1 MRRFPAELREQIE
14 KDAMRFAIKM
24 ALGQACALAGFAHY
38 EVDNAHVNAI
48 WKAYDQQRQAG
59 VASKS

>member
-1 MRRFPAELREQIE
+1 MRCLPAELREQIE

-24 ALGQACALAGFAHY
+24 ALGPACALAGLAQY

-59 VASKS
+59 ATSRL

>member
-1 MRRFPAELREQIE
+1 
-14 KDAMRFAIKM
+14 MRFAIKM
-24 ALGQACALAGFAHY
+24 ALGPACALAGFAHY

-59 VASKS
+59 VASQS